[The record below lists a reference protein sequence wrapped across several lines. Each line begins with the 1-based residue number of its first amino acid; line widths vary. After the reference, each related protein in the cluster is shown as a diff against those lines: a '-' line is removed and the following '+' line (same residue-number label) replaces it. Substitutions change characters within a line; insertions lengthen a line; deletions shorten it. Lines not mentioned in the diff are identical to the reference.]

1 MSRPDVALFT
11 TCIVDAMFPG
21 VGRAAARVLERLGH
35 RVFVVRGSTCCGQ
48 PAWNS
53 GFHAE
58 AARVAR
64 TTLQALSS
72 LDGTVVCLPSGSCAT
87 MIRTYW
93 AEMFWLAGDEVA
105 AGQAEELG
113 ERVFEFSELVSLGPA
128 LSGRYE
134 KRVAY
139 HRSCHMTR
147 ELGIVDQ
154 PVGLLQRLAG
164 CRLVDWTDDLCCGF
178 GGTFAVKQPEI
189 SVAMAD
195 AKVHSLLASDA
206 EVVVGCDQSCLMHL
220 EGRMRRLGVTL
231 PVRHLALVLDEAY
244 GGAGE

>member
-1 MSRPDVALFT
+1 
-11 TCIVDAMFPG
+11 MFPS

-35 RVFVVRGSTCCGQ
+35 RVSVARGSTCCGQ

-64 TTLQALSS
+64 TTLRALNPPG
-72 LDGTVVCLPSGSCAT
+72 DGVVCIPSGSCTT

-93 AEMFWLAGDEVA
+93 PEMFHLVGDEA
-105 AGQAEELG
+105 AAREAEELST
-113 ERVFEFSELVSLGPA
+113 RLFEFSELVARSP
-128 LSGRYE
+128 SVPGRFE
-134 KRVAY
+134 KLVAY

-154 PVGLLQRLAG
+154 PVALLQGLEG
-164 CRLVDWTDDLCCGF
+164 CRLVDWADDLCCGF
-178 GGTFAVKQPEI
+178 GGTFAVKQPEV

-195 AKVHSLLASDA
+195 AKVRSLLESDA

-220 EGRMRRLGVTL
+220 EGRMRRLGVAI
-231 PVRHLALVLDEAY
+231 PVRHLAVVLDEAAE
-244 GGAGE
+244 GIAG

>member
-1 MSRPDVALFT
+1 MPQPDVVLFT
-11 TCIVDAMFPG
+11 TCIVDSVFPS

-35 RVFVVRGSTCCGQ
+35 RVSVARASTCCGQ

-64 TTLQALSS
+64 ATLRDLSS
-72 LDGTVVCLPSGSCAT
+72 LNDRVVCLPSGSCTT
-87 MIRTYW
+87 MIRVYW
-93 AEMFWLAGDEVA
+93 AEMFRLAGDEA
-105 AGQAEELG
+105 AARQAEELS
-113 ERVFEFSELVSLGPA
+113 ERVLEFSELVARSPLLP
-128 LSGRYE
+128 GRCAR
-134 KRVAY
+134 RVAY

-147 ELGIVDQ
+147 ELGIIDQ
-154 PVGLLQRLAG
+154 PTRLLQGLEG
-164 CRLVDWTDDLCCGF
+164 CRLVDWADDLCCGF

-195 AKVHSLLASDA
+195 AKVRSLLDSDA
-206 EVVVGCDQSCLMHL
+206 EMVVGCDQSCLMHL

-231 PVRHLALVLDEAY
+231 PVRHLAVVLDEAY
-244 GGAGE
+244 AGAGR

>member
-1 MSRPDVALFT
+1 MKPDVALFT
-11 TCIVDAMFPG
+11 TCIVDSMFPS
-21 VGRAAARVLERLGH
+21 VGRASARVLERLGH
-35 RVFVVRGSTCCGQ
+35 RVSVARAATCCGQ

-64 TTLQALSS
+64 TTLKALSS
-72 LDGTVVCLPSGSCAT
+72 LDCGVICLPSGSCTT
-87 MIRTYW
+87 MIRMYW
-93 AEMFWLAGDEVA
+93 PEMFHLAGDEQA
-105 AGQAEELG
+105 SRQAEKLS
-113 ERVFEFSELVSLGPA
+113 ERVFEFSELVAQSPPLP
-128 LSGRYE
+128 GRYE

-154 PVGLLQRLAG
+154 PIGLLRQLGG
-164 CRLVDWTDDLCCGF
+164 CRLVDWADDICCGF

-220 EGRMRRLGVTL
+220 EGRMRRLGVTI
-231 PVRHLALVLDEAY
+231 PVRHLAVVLDQAHE
-244 GGAGE
+244 GAGE

>member
-1 MSRPDVALFT
+1 MSQPGVALFT
-11 TCIVDAMFPG
+11 TCIVDSLFPS
-21 VGRAAARVLERLGH
+21 VGRAAARVLERHGH
-35 RVFVVRGSTCCGQ
+35 QVSLVRGSTCCGQ

-53 GFHAE
+53 GFHGD

-72 LDGTVVCLPSGSCAT
+72 LGEQVVCLPSGSCTT
-87 MIRTYW
+87 MIRMYW
-93 AEMFWLAGDEVA
+93 PEMFRLAGDESA
-105 AGQAEELG
+105 ARQAEQLSK
-113 ERVFEFSELVSLGPA
+113 RVFEFSELLAESPPVP
-128 LSGRYE
+128 GRFE
-134 KRVAY
+134 HRVGY

-154 PVGLLQRLAG
+154 PTGLLQGLAG
-164 CRLVDWTDDLCCGF
+164 CRLVDWADDLCCGF

-195 AKVHSLLASDA
+195 AKVHSLLESDA
-206 EVVVGCDQSCLMHL
+206 EMVVGCDQSCLMHL

-231 PVRHLALVLDEAY
+231 PVRHLAVVLDEAY
-244 GGAGE
+244 EGAGE